1 MRMSEENK
9 AVNELH
15 EVIMDELR
23 GEPVAI
29 QIKVAFAVLVT
40 AMIDGA
46 KREPD
51 EMRRAALELRQLMNL
66 VQ

>member
-1 MRMSEENK
+1 
-9 AVNELH
+9 
-15 EVIMDELR
+15 MDELSS
-23 GEPVAI
+23 EPVAI
-29 QIKVAFAVLVT
+29 RIKVALAVLVT
-40 AMIDGA
+40 AMIDGE